1 MYLGNKRSNKLT
13 EKGRAIAFAS
23 DADEPTVKTAKH
35 EVYLH
40 SGDELR
46 DPSNNARN
54 MFDDSNIEDR
64 KWFGSAKKYLSRLD
78 RL

>member
-1 MYLGNKRSNKLT
+1 MYLGNKRSNNLT
-13 EKGRAIAFAS
+13 EKGRAIACAS
-23 DADEPTVKTAKH
+23 DAD
-35 EVYLH
+35 LH

-64 KWFGSAKKYLSRLD
+64 EWFGTAKKYLSRLD